1 MNQNLN
7 NILKDA
13 EKERIKL
20 KHPYVG
26 SEHLFM
32 SLIKNE
38 NNLTC
43 ILKNYG
49 ITYELFKK
57 ELLFVVGKCKK
68 DNLDNLYTPLL
79 RKIIKRYENKIKN
92 IKQDQYIYENIFI
105 AILDEG
111 EGIAIR
117 ILLKMNVDLDEL
129 YVNLKEK
136 QKLFEMR
143 ESNNVGIYLNST
155 INMNECIYGREE
167 ELDKVILTLSRK
179 KKCNPLLIG
188 PAGVGKT
195 ALIEELVRRINK
207 KLVPD
212 SLKNSK
218 VFMIEMGSLISGTK
232 YRGEFEERLNKII
245 KEIINDK
252 NSIIFIDE
260 IHSMIGAGGAEGAIN
275 AGDILKPYLARGEVK
290 VIGATTTNE
299 YNNSILTDKALARR
313 FEVINIKE
321 PSESDMYKLL
331 IKVKKEYEN
340 FHNIKISNKILKRLI
355 ELSNFYMKNIVNP
368 DKSIDLLDS
377 ACAYTK
383 LNSSTNTL
391 TENDLIKTIIYKTNN
406 YLINND
412 FLVNKIISLLSCD
425 LKTENLND
433 LKNTLS
439 EESFKPKSILI
450 EDDKIKNIIVDNLNN
465 INIVN
470 IDLNKCG
477 ESIFKNINNTE
488 IKDCIFN
495 SIVDNPFSLIYINHI
510 SSVSRAVLDEISKIN
525 TTGELTCKYN
535 EKIYFNNAILI
546 ASIDDE
552 CNYTAGFSKRVLRN
566 NLPVTFVNS
575 FSCNLI
581 GSKQK
586 EISYN

>member
-321 PSESDMYKLL
+321 PSEDDMYKLL
-331 IKVKKEYEN
+331 IKVKKEYES

-377 ACAYTK
+377 ACAYNK

-412 FLVNKIISLLSCD
+412 SLVNKIISLLSCD

-439 EESFKPKSILI
+439 KESFKPKSILI

-477 ESIFKNINNTE
+477 ESIFKNINNIE
-488 IKDCIFN
+488 IKD
-495 SIVDNPFSLIYINHI
+495 
-510 SSVSRAVLDEISKIN
+510 
-525 TTGELTCKYN
+525 
-535 EKIYFNNAILI
+535 FNNAILI
-546 ASIDDE
+546 ASLDDE

-566 NLPVTFVNS
+566 NLPVSFVNS

>member
-167 ELDKVILTLSRK
+167 ELNKVILTLSRK

-313 FEVINIKE
+313 FELINIKE

-331 IKVKKEYEN
+331 IKVKKEYES

-465 INIVN
+465 INIIN

-477 ESIFKNINNTE
+477 ESIFKNINNIE
-488 IKDCIFN
+488 IKDSIFN

-525 TTGELTCKYN
+525 TTERHPADHPHQHRCHSGKYD
-535 EKIYFNNAILI
+535 L
-546 ASIDDE
+546 S
-552 CNYTAGFSKRVLRN
+552 
-566 NLPVTFVNS
+566 P
-575 FSCNLI
+575 
-581 GSKQK
+581 
-586 EISYN
+586 SYSRKNIF

>member
-167 ELDKVILTLSRK
+167 ELNKVILTLSRK

-313 FEVINIKE
+313 FELINIKE

-331 IKVKKEYEN
+331 IKVKKEYES

-465 INIVN
+465 INIIN

-477 ESIFKNINNTE
+477 ESIFKNINNIE
-488 IKDCIFN
+488 IKDSIFN

-525 TTGELTCKYN
+525 T
-535 EKIYFNNAILI
+535 
-546 ASIDDE
+546 
-552 CNYTAGFSKRVLRN
+552 
-566 NLPVTFVNS
+566 
-575 FSCNLI
+575 
-581 GSKQK
+581 
-586 EISYN
+586 